1 MIPKGRSHTASAL
14 FFVAVAITT
23 CRIEELVALYEKTQ
37 KKSFPFDKAAV
48 TRRLENLKDGKS
60 VCVEVID
67 PHTLRFHVDQV
78 EKSFQDFKLGMVEVT
93 PASKRRGRPKS
104 KTASKGK
111 GKRK

>member
-1 MIPKGRSHTASAL
+1 
-14 FFVAVAITT
+14 VAVAITT

-78 EKSFQDFKLGMVEVT
+78 EKSFQDFKLGMVEAA
-93 PASKRRGRPKS
+93 PASKRRGRPKGSKS
-104 KTASKGK
+104 KTKASKGK
-111 GKRK
+111 GKRQ